1 MRFLES
7 VRIALQAIGAN
18 RLRSALTTL
27 GILIGVAAVIV
38 LVAVGNGASVAV
50 QSSIE
55 SLGTNLILVQPGS
68 QTGAGGVRGGLG
80 SATSLTIDDARA
92 LHDATLAPDV
102 AAAAPSVNTRVTAV
116 AGNQNWTPQTFTGTT
131 PDYARIRTMDV
142 VDGSLFSDA
151 DVTSRQRV
159 VVVGQ
164 TVVDHLFSGQSPVG
178 STLKL
183 NRVTYRVVGVLAPK
197 GSNGFLD
204 QDDIVLAPITAV
216 QDTLLG
222 RRSSNVS
229 LISVQA
235 VSKERIEVA
244 SEEVTGVL
252 LQRHKISNPNA
263 ADFQVRTQADLISTR
278 TEATR
283 VFTIL
288 LAAVAAISLVVGGI
302 GIMNIMLVTVT
313 ERTREIGIRKALG
326 ARRRDILG
334 QFLVESML
342 LAGLGGALG
351 VGAGLIGSH
360 HFPALLGRF
369 TPVVQQDSVLLAFGV
384 SVGIGLFFGIYPAN
398 RAASLRPIEA
408 LRYE

>member
-142 VDGSLFSDA
+142 TDGALFSDA

-164 TVVDHLFSGQSPVG
+164 TVVDHLFAGQSPVG

-288 LAAVAAISLVVGGI
+288 LGAVAAISLVVGGI